1 MRDPIDDD
9 YEDNHKMPQ
18 NNDYIEIAINPPIH
32 LQALQED
39 SLDRYLEMKQ
49 RFTNIYHQITGCDDK
64 LAFMEMSIGG
74 LYHLH
79 MVVRIRDP
87 HSVLNSLINLK
98 YMQVKAHYE
107 LKQRVMVYRIKNEEH
122 LISRI
127 EYISKDYNEK
137 TNVNLIGRDTNKFG
151 HLYEVFQNS
160 KSNNESASTA
170 SAETGQRV
178 LNKSKDLCV
187 ERSRDTKFYFWIN
200 L

>member
-170 SAETGQRV
+170 SAETGQEGFEQ
-178 LNKSKDLCV
+178 K
-187 ERSRDTKFYFWIN
+187 
-200 L
+200 